1 MADDLTPDRYSSP
14 LRPPQHGSRVGDPV
28 AERLLRRAT
37 HPVGVVDV
45 RGSQEHYERASA
57 WPRRHVSLLDRCISR
72 HAADAQP
79 DQGTDQIFAARLQSV
94 VAPAVDVPLPARS
107 SIANAL
113 SSAGETRSRQ
123 DVATIRSDAHRSAA
137 TQQHEIHTGPAMRAV
152 PLARARAPQI
162 SRRAAPG
169 PDVPA
174 TSADSPPAPAPR
186 EIVAASA
193 GRPMTTPSQAEPT
206 VMPVVSRARSSAAPD
221 TIQRATNAAA
231 FARDTALPITTN
243 RMATTHTAEA
253 GRPPVSPS
261 PVVVQRRVAAPG
273 VTSGSTDAPSSQIA
287 WRKPALATGR
297 ADTAA
302 SSTELPPSIG
312 RSREETFHSAAP
324 STIARARVKESRGSS
339 TSASLAAE
347 DAPVAVSQSPARARS
362 AASHAPLAEERGQA
376 VVNGAGPEMS
386 SRTDVVRVP
395 AGSRPLAS
403 AQPLTLPRSATVVQR
418 FRAADAASSEIVWRK
433 SSGASGAGTAGLPPT
448 GRSREEAFLTAPPS
462 TIARARGPESSSGSS
477 TSTSLDA
484 VAAIGGSR
492 RAPDTSQI
500 TEQVTR
506 RLLRQIA
513 VERERRG
520 GSRWP

>member
-1 MADDLTPDRYSSP
+1 
-14 LRPPQHGSRVGDPV
+14 
-28 AERLLRRAT
+28 
-37 HPVGVVDV
+37 
-45 RGSQEHYERASA
+45 
-57 WPRRHVSLLDRCISR
+57 
-72 HAADAQP
+72 
-79 DQGTDQIFAARLQSV
+79 
-94 VAPAVDVPLPARS
+94 
-107 SIANAL
+107 
-113 SSAGETRSRQ
+113 
-123 DVATIRSDAHRSAA
+123 
-137 TQQHEIHTGPAMRAV
+137 MRAA

-174 TSADSPPAPAPR
+174 APADPPSASTR
-186 EIVAASA
+186 LETVAAPA
-193 GRPMTTPSQAEPT
+193 DRRMTTPSQAEPT

-221 TIQRATNAAA
+221 TIQRAANAAD

-243 RMATTHTAEA
+243 RMATTYTAEA

-261 PVVVQRRVAAPG
+261 HVVVQRRVAAPG

-287 WRKPALATGR
+287 WRKPATATGR

-339 TSASLAAE
+339 TSASLAPE

-418 FRAADAASSEIVWRK
+418 FRAADAPSSEIVWRK
-433 SSGASGAGTAGLPPT
+433 SSGASGAGTAGLPAPT